1 MKEINNLNL
10 LVHDFQF
17 NYSTAVEKVY
27 FQELEHYLENCLVM
41 SLNSRLGLQ
50 ISSQV
55 VKSKEE
61 ILQQISAKFPDYE
74 LQKDYCFNVNVPQIQ
89 FFVKTNSHQ
98 DFLFNGEF
106 SFSYGLF
113 YWFKAGRNNV
123 ELVWITS
130 IIL

>member
-74 LQKDYCFNVNVPQIQ
+74 LQKDSCFNVNVPQIQ

-106 SFSYGLF
+106 SFSFGLHLF
-113 YWFKAGRNNV
+113 LP
-123 ELVWITS
+123 LVI
-130 IIL
+130 